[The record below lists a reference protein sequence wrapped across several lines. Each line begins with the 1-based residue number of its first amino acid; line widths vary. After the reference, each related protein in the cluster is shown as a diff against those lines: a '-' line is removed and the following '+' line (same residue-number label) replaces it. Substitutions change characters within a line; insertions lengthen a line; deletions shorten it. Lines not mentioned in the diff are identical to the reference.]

1 MAKAIKIELAI
12 ASRRMGRRRRQ
23 VVRRIPISITLSKLS
38 KPKISLSQSRLD
50 ARSQSPRESTLRE

>member
-1 MAKAIKIELAI
+1 LSRYKKVGRRVAKAIKIELAI

-38 KPKISLSQSRLD
+38 KPKIS
-50 ARSQSPRESTLRE
+50 